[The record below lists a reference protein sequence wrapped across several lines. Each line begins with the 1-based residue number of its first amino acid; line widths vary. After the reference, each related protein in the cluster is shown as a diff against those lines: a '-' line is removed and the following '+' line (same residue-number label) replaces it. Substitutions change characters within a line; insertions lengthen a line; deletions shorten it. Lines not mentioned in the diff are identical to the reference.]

1 MPNPSSSRRAGRGA
15 HARARRRSR
24 WTRWLAATAG
34 VVVLAAGVTVGTL
47 ATSSDGASTSYQPP
61 SQAQPVLAAFYF
73 GQASPVNF
81 WNSDLSGA
89 PAAFA
94 QIKQEGFNA
103 VELAVPWGEF
113 QPGISPISYN
123 AGAFKRLVSLVS
135 LANRLHLQAVLRLS
149 YSVDVYP
156 KDQAP
161 NRFMTVFGNQTAY
174 NAWLAYISRVRQSV
188 ARFPNV
194 KIGELS
200 WEDFWQPV
208 AVAQTTTTLPNR
220 LQLATETGYR
230 AWLQKTSSLAKVSK
244 LYGTTFT
251 SWAKVPTPLNTQPA
265 FRLVYQYDD
274 WAVVNRFFVPASSRF
289 PGLNLEARVESDAL
303 YHGSTQIGLYSHAST
318 FKLPGTSYIG
328 MYFEP
333 YMSDPSTA
341 KVETAAQALTALQT
355 TLSSMH
361 SRSGGLPLYIFEFE
375 IVSNSPVISSAP
387 GLPST
392 QVPQFLLG
400 SAPLLHQYT
409 IGYSLWTYR
418 DYNQSPLYN
427 PSFSLGTGGWTTAG
441 SATPSSSSAGSSLA
455 LAANASIGQ
464 KFNVGDLAGPAGNT
478 VTVSFT
484 ASTPASSP
492 ATVRVNVA
500 GAATQSVTV
509 QGASQTYQVQL
520 PGSAFSTGAPTGQIS
535 IATTAPVTISDV
547 QLYNF
552 TQFGDVYSTTGAPEA
567 GAAPLATLNRQ
578 LAGSQ

>member
-1 MPNPSSSRRAGRGA
+1 LPNRSSSRRSGRGA
-15 HARARRRSR
+15 HARARRPS
-24 WTRWLAATAG
+24 WARWLAATAA
-34 VVVLAAGVTVGTL
+34 VVVLAAGVVVGTVV
-47 ATSSDGASTSYQPP
+47 TSSDGASTSYEPP
-61 SQAQPVLAAFYF
+61 SQAHPVLAAFYF
-73 GQASPVNF
+73 GQASPINF

-94 QIKQEGFNA
+94 QMKQEGFNA

-113 QPGISPISYN
+113 QPGISPVSYN
-123 AGAFKRLVSLVS
+123 AGAFTRLVSLVS

-156 KDQAP
+156 KEQAP

-174 NAWLAYISRVRQSV
+174 NAWLAYITKVRQSV

-230 AWLQKTSSLAKVSK
+230 SWLQRTYSLTKVSQ
-244 LYGTTFT
+244 LYGATFT
-251 SWAKVPTPLNTQPA
+251 SWSKVPTPLNTQPA

-303 YHGSTQIGLYSHAST
+303 YNGSTQIGLYSHAST

-333 YMSDPSTA
+333 YMNDPSTT
-341 KVETAAQALTALQT
+341 KVETVPQALAALQT
-355 TLSSMH
+355 TLSSTH
-361 SRSGGLPLYIFEFE
+361 ARSGGLPLYIFEFE
-375 IVSNSPVISSAP
+375 IVSNSPVISSAS

-392 QVPQFLLG
+392 QVPQFVLG
-400 SAPLLHQYT
+400 SAPLLHKYT

-427 PSFSLGTGGWTTAG
+427 PSFSLGTTGWTTSG
-441 SATPSSSSAGSSLA
+441 SATPSSSSTGSSLS
-455 LAANASIGQ
+455 LAANASVGQ

-484 ASTPASSP
+484 ASAPAGSS

-509 QGASQTYQVQL
+509 QGGPQTYQLQF
-520 PGSAFSTGAPTGQIS
+520 PGSAFPNGTPSGQLS
-535 IATTAPVTISDV
+535 IATTAPATISDV

-567 GAAPLATLNRQ
+567 AAAPLVTLNRQ
-578 LAGSQ
+578 LAGG